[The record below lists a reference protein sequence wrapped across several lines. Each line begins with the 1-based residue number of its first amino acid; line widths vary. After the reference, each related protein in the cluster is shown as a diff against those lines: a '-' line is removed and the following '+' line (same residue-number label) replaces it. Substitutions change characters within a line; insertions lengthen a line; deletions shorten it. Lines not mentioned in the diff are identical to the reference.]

1 LTHER
6 DNWEAKYE
14 EMLGKYN
21 AVQKEYEEFQHEIAN
36 L

>member
-1 LTHER
+1 LTNER

-14 EMLGKYN
+14 EAVAKYN
-21 AVQKEYEEFQHEIAN
+21 AVQKEYEEFQLEIAN